1 MTIRAARRLWPELV
15 TISEPLLASLAVDAG
30 YASYLVRQN
39 EDVANFRRDEALTL
53 FADLDYRGVPGLS
66 HEMAER
72 LLRAQ
77 PATLGAA
84 GRVAG
89 ITPAALIALLPFTR
103 KAA

>member
-1 MTIRAARRLWPELV
+1 LESIPE
-15 TISEPLLASLAVDAG
+15 SLLASLTVDAG
-30 YASYLVRQN
+30 YASYLDRQN
-39 EDVANFRRDEALTL
+39 EDVANFQRDESLTL
-53 FADLDYRGVPGLS
+53 FTDLDYRRVPGLS

-72 LLRAQ
+72 LSSAR